1 MKCRL
6 VLQWPSSSMA
16 DYNRLIEL
24 EDVIIEGLD
33 DAGIVDGHDNG
44 SC

>member
-1 MKCRL
+1 MKYRL

-24 EDVIIEGLD
+24 EDIAATQIHV
-33 DAGIVDGHDNG
+33 
-44 SC
+44 